1 MNLDRAQDIID
12 GYASWWRNEVVASQA
27 GSAIQLV
34 CPMLNRNNDHMSFY
48 IADDPS
54 QPGGFLLTDMGV
66 TLGDLAFS
74 GCDILGS
81 ESRSRKLEQTLNTLG
96 IQLSGEELCAKADEK
111 TLFTQ
116 MNMLMQ
122 GMASVDDL
130 FFTAKDSVRG
140 FFAEDVASWFD
151 ERGIRYTDN
160 LLLSGK
166 SGFKTKFDFAIPKT
180 KSIAPERLVKT
191 IGNPIESNV
200 KNALFGWNDIQSVR
214 AGSRLYIFLNDT
226 TSNVSA
232 GIKQACAAYDT
243 VPVPWSEAGRFVE
256 ELAA

>member
-1 MNLDRAQDIID
+1 MNLDQAQDIID
-12 GYASWWRNEVVASQA
+12 GYASWWRNGVVASQA
-27 GSAIQLV
+27 GNAIQLV

-54 QPGGFLLTDMGV
+54 QPGGFLLTDMGA

-81 ESRSRKLEQTLNTLG
+81 ETRSRKLKQTLNSFG
-96 IQLSGEELCAKADEK
+96 IQLGGEELYAQADEK

-130 FFTAKDSVRG
+130 FFTVKDNVRG
-140 FFAEDVASWFD
+140 FFAEDVAAWFD
-151 ERGIRYTDN
+151 DQGIRYTEN
-160 LLLSGK
+160 PLFSGK

-180 KSIAPERLVKT
+180 KSVAPERLVKT
-191 IGNPIESNV
+191 IGNPTESSV

-214 AGSRLYIFLNDT
+214 EESCLYIFLNDT
-226 TSNVSA
+226 ASIVPT
-232 GIKQACAAYDT
+232 GIKQACAAYGT
-243 VPVPWSEAGRFVE
+243 VAVPWSEASDYAG

>member
-1 MNLDRAQDIID
+1 MNLDQAQDIID
-12 GYASWWRNEVVASQA
+12 GYASWWRNEVAASQV
-27 GSAIQLV
+27 GDAIQLV

-54 QPGGFLLTDMGV
+54 QPGGFLLTDMGA
-66 TLGDLAFS
+66 TLSDLAFS

-81 ESRSRKLEQTLNTLG
+81 ESRSRKLEQTLNSLG
-96 IQLSGEELCAKADEK
+96 IGLSGDELCAQADEK

-130 FFTAKDSVRG
+130 FFTVKDNVRG
-140 FFAEDVASWFD
+140 FFAEDVAGWFD
-151 ERGIRYTDN
+151 EQGIRYTEN
-160 LLLSGK
+160 PLFSGK

-180 KSIAPERLVKT
+180 KSVAPERLVKT

-200 KNALFGWNDIQSVR
+200 KNALFGWSDIQSVR
-214 AGSRLYIFLNDT
+214 EGSRLYIFLNDT
-226 TSNVSA
+226 SSSVST
-232 GIKQACAAYDT
+232 GIKQACAAYGT
-243 VPVPWSEAGRFVE
+243 IAVPWSEASGYVE